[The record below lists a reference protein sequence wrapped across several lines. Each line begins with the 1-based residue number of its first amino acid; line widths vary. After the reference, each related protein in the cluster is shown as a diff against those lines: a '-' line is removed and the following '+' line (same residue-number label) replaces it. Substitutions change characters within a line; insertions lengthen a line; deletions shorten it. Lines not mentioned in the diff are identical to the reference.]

1 MLEVGGRKEPC
12 QLVSQ
17 SLNQWGSKGNATN
30 QKKWRRFGKKR
41 KNERAAK
48 GKRERVCECSVCVR

>member
-48 GKRERVCECSVCVR
+48 GKRECVRV